1 MWPTPWLGGSGQAI
15 QVGPTAISR
24 DEGLANNSQEYPF
37 EVFPPDVRESIG
49 EACRNINAPASLVGS
64 VFLGGM
70 SLASQGLFDVSPA
83 YGRKTPCNCFVIAL
97 ADSGV
102 GKTAVCESV
111 FAPFREFEERV
122 DCAYRQALPE
132 YNRQQKLWN
141 SLEQS
146 FRKAIEKKKLKGE
159 CCDEE
164 MQRWEEHAKDEPKP
178 PKSIRFIYDDATQ
191 RAVKAGLN
199 ENGKSSGIISS
210 AGGGVLTGPAFT
222 TLFIYNQLWSGE
234 TIRSDRISTDSFV
247 ISGARCTILLCVQ
260 PGVFGKFL
268 AGRGEDA
275 RENGFLARTFVV
287 LAKAVPRPA
296 GADVTGNS
304 WEHLPKFQARVT
316 SLLEQQYP
324 GLGQQEPPERECLG
338 FTPEAE
344 LRWRRFENRVKA
356 DMNPG
361 GVFADFQD
369 MAAKL
374 PDNVARVAALFH
386 VFDGKT
392 GPIPEETVARA
403 EKLCCWYADEF
414 MGVFAGG
421 QETVQ
426 EEADAVLLESWL
438 SNELVNKAIGRLPK
452 NQILQRGPNVLRNK
466 ARLDPALAS
475 LCDTGRIRIIT
486 EGKTRFVYLWSTPI
500 FQGNYGCEGGANQ
513 WGANSHSSF

>member
-1 MWPTPWLGGSGQAI
+1 
-15 QVGPTAISR
+15 
-24 DEGLANNSQEYPF
+24 
-37 EVFPPDVRESIG
+37 
-49 EACRNINAPASLVGS
+49 
-64 VFLGGM
+64 
-70 SLASQGLFDVSPA
+70 
-83 YGRKTPCNCFVIAL
+83 
-97 ADSGV
+97 
-102 GKTAVCESV
+102 
-111 FAPFREFEERV
+111 
-122 DCAYRQALPE
+122 
-132 YNRQQKLWN
+132 
-141 SLEQS
+141 
-146 FRKAIEKKKLKGE
+146 
-159 CCDEE
+159 
-164 MQRWEEHAKDEPKP
+164 
-178 PKSIRFIYDDATQ
+178 
-191 RAVKAGLN
+191 
-199 ENGKSSGIISS
+199 
-210 AGGGVLTGPAFT
+210 VLTGPAFT